1 MKDKKYAVVSQE
13 DLELI
18 RRATAECAAILIPPD
33 TETEKAVQTKA
44 KETLKIIN
52 RAIERASDPVI
63 WARLTNNG
71 ELWDRSGIQDL
82 PDGEYNF
89 CVCPT
94 GEEP

>member
-13 DLELI
+13 DLELG
-18 RRATAECAAILIPPD
+18 CAAILIPPD
-33 TETEKAVQTKA
+33 TETEKAVQVQARKGFDA
-44 KETLKIIN
+44 VN
-52 RAIERASDPVI
+52 RAIKRASEPVM
-63 WARLTNNG
+63 WAKLTNND

-89 CVCPT
+89 YAHPI